1 MACFFSLN
9 HSKPLIITSGFQI
22 GRFAVCNRLRKR
34 AGFPHEPLPPTRC
47 LEVGVSYQ
55 LHRRSFSA
63 EEGCLLL
70 FDELIGSLLDRL
82 VSNIG
87 FGPMGRNNPSTTS
100 CLRNP

>member
-1 MACFFSLN
+1 M
-9 HSKPLIITSGFQI
+9 G
-22 GRFAVCNRLRKR
+22 
-34 AGFPHEPLPPTRC
+34 
-47 LEVGVSYQ
+47 

-70 FDELIGSLLDRL
+70 LDERIGSLLDRL

-87 FGPMGRNNPSTTS
+87 FPPMGRNNPSTTS

>member
-1 MACFFSLN
+1 M
-9 HSKPLIITSGFQI
+9 
-22 GRFAVCNRLRKR
+22 
-34 AGFPHEPLPPTRC
+34 
-47 LEVGVSYQ
+47 GVSYQ

-70 FDELIGSLLDRL
+70 LDELIGSLLDRL

-87 FGPMGRNNPSTTS
+87 FPPMGRNNPSTTS